1 MRTFISFDEARQIVL
16 QSAVRTGTETV
27 SFDQALGRTLAQHIV
42 SQDTVPPF
50 DNSAMDGFAV
60 RRADTAETPVRLEIA
75 ADIPAGIEF
84 TGTIEGGQAARIMT
98 GAPVPDGTDAVVPV
112 EKTRMDGDTG
122 VWIDETP
129 RKSAHIRRAGEELI
143 EGDLVL
149 ESGLVVTPPVIGV
162 FATLGIT
169 KLMVSAAPRVAI
181 ISTGDELVAPHKK
194 PGPGQIR
201 NSNGPAL
208 AAQTLSA
215 GGNPCRILHALDN
228 PADIR
233 RVISKAQDVDLIVF
247 SGGVSM
253 GEYDYVR
260 TELDNMGARWEF
272 WKVRQRPGKP
282 LAFGY
287 LNDIPVIG
295 LPGNPVSSS
304 ICFEEYVRPLL
315 AQMMG
320 RANVIRPLEPAL
332 LTMDTPKVEA
342 LYTFAR
348 GVLAV
353 SAGRPKLTVSITGN
367 QASNRITSMVHADCI
382 LHLPEGLAEAPAG
395 SHVMIE
401 RLEW

>member
-75 ADIPAGIEF
+75 ADIPAGTEF

-129 RKSAHIRRAGEELI
+129 RKAAHIRRAGEELI

-149 ESGLVVTPPVIGV
+149 ESGFVVTPPVIGV

>member
-75 ADIPAGIEF
+75 ADIPAGTEF